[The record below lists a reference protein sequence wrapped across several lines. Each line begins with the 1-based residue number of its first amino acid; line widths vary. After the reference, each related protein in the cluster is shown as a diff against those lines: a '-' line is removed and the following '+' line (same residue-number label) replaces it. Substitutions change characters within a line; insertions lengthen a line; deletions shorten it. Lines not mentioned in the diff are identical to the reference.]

1 MKIPIATYADVSRR
15 IGTIGSFVF
24 LGAAAVGLLIL
35 GFVGLPLATG
45 VKNLA
50 GGNVGSLLAMT
61 AGVPFLLL
69 PVYLPML
76 ALQVIDCKIA
86 IRCPHCNVSLTM
98 RCLPDKILI
107 TRKCSQCQSVVL
119 SDEDYCLSPETSR
132 PWVIVPRLI
141 LLILLIAFAVALG
154 IIAPSNKY
162 GLNDQASWVEFGIE
176 LSAFL
181 AVATIYSIIMRVMKR
196 RWEREAEQHKS
207 QSPT

>member
-50 GGNVGSLLAMT
+50 GGNVGSLLAM
-61 AGVPFLLL
+61 AVGIPFVLL

-76 ALQVIDCKIA
+76 ALQVIDRKIG

-119 SDEDYCLSPETSR
+119 SDEDYSLSPQTSR
-132 PWVIVPRLI
+132 PWVIIPLSI
-141 LLILLIAFAVALG
+141 LLMLLIVSAIAMG
-154 IIAPSNKY
+154 TIAPSKY
-162 GLNDQASWVEFGIE
+162 VLNDQASWVEFGIE
-176 LSAFL
+176 LSAFF
-181 AVATIYSIIMRVMKR
+181 AIAKIYSIIMRVMKR
-196 RWEREAEQHKS
+196 RWKSEAAGDKS